1 MKLLQSMQWTKLNWD
16 LSFQEKIRLAQILPK
31 PFYTYNIELTWHEE
45 YVDYGKVN
53 LLWHPPHSELNGWV
67 DRPSEILKSYVL
79 TGMLKRSEIKNCSF
93 SFQVYEVI
101 PLVTLLESNL
111 SSNSFGFP
119 LCGLSDGSNY
129 LLWEHTKDLR
139 KAIIGSYIY
148 LYGYH
153 AETQLEAIFKTN
165 SDGMY
170 LLFHAHLPPA
180 HYETI
185 ILRYKLTSDEQRLFT
200 YLFQI
205 AQDIDENHTI
215 LLLDDEV
222 QGASY
227 Y

>member
-79 TGMLKRSEIKNCSF
+79 TGMLKRSEIKKRSF

-111 SSNSFGFP
+111 SPNSFGFP
-119 LCGLSDGSNY
+119 LCGLSDGSSY
-129 LLWEHTKDLR
+129 SLWEEAKNLC
-139 KAIIGSYIY
+139 KANIGSYIY
-148 LYGYH
+148 LYGYIP
-153 AETQLEAIFKTN
+153 EILLEAIFKIE

-170 LLFHAHLPPA
+170 LLFHAYLPPA
-180 HYETI
+180 YYETDV
-185 ILRYKLTSDEQRLFT
+185 LRYKLTSDEHRLFHH
-200 YLFQI
+200 LLSI
-205 AQDIDENHTI
+205 AQDISEEHVT
-215 LLLDDEV
+215 LLSDDEI